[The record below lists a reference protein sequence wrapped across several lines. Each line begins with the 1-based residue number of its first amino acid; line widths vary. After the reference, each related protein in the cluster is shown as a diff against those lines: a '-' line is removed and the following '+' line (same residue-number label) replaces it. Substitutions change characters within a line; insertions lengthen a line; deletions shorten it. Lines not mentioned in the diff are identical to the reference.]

1 VPRRATH
8 LVNVASAHLPHT
20 RAGPITVWASAGGVR
35 RLEFGRLP
43 GEGPTDEAPDWP
55 ALLRAAVEQLEEYFA
70 RTRTAF
76 DIPLDFAGVT
86 RGFQREVYDRLL
98 EIPYGHVI
106 SYGQVARDIGKPD
119 MARAVGQ
126 AVGANPLPI
135 VVPCHRVVASD
146 GRLTG
151 FGGGLPAKIAL
162 LKLEGIDVDGH
173 TASSRV
179 RPEVIPLD
187 L

>member
-1 VPRRATH
+1 VSPT
-8 LVNVASAHLPHT
+8 
-20 RAGPITVWASAGGVR
+20 GVR
-35 RLEFGRLP
+35 RIEFGALP
-43 GEGPTDEAPDWP
+43 REHHTDPQDAWP
-55 ALLRAAVEQLEEYFA
+55 EQLSRAVEQLKAYFA
-70 RTRTAF
+70 RERQTF
-76 DIPLDFAGVT
+76 DLPLDLAAST
-86 RGFQREVYDRLL
+86 TGFQHDVYRRLL
-98 EIPYGHVI
+98 DIEYGHVV
-106 SYGQVARDIGKPD
+106 SYGQVARDVGKPD

-126 AVGANPLPI
+126 AVGANPVPI

-162 LKLEGIDVDGH
+162 LKLEGIDVDGDKPN
-173 TASSRV
+173 SKV